1 MLLYIALMIIFLSLI
16 LIYNNLCKSR
26 NSIYLSSCLIILSI
40 VAVLHYYTA
49 IAPNIFWT
57 AILFGHTMP
66 IAYLPGPM
74 LFFYVRN
81 ELKGSIILKKTDLF
95 HFIPFVICLISIL
108 PYCFLGFEYK
118 LNMAKALAEDLSLI
132 IIKNNIS
139 WLYPSYINFLVRP
152 FILFGYALASLIMV
166 KQFLAKRKLKFSLK
180 NSEIIVKWLVFISTL
195 ILLIG
200 LLFSL
205 FTLTFLFNNED
216 FRTGVFASTF
226 LRLLGYILLAI
237 IPILMLAFPEVLY
250 NVKKRKKE
258 AIIALKENHKDMIS
272 VANAILNFM
281 NEEKNILNTTLKLS
295 DICSEFELNRSEINY
310 CFSMI
315 LKTTFTLLRKEI
327 RVNYAKKLLETT
339 NLEIYSLEHVWMKA
353 GFTSRT
359 TFFVAFKQI
368 TGLSPLEYLT
378 GLKSN

>member
-1 MLLYIALMIIFLSLI
+1 
-16 LIYNNLCKSR
+16 
-26 NSIYLSSCLIILSI
+26 
-40 VAVLHYYTA
+40 
-49 IAPNIFWT
+49 
-57 AILFGHTMP
+57 MP